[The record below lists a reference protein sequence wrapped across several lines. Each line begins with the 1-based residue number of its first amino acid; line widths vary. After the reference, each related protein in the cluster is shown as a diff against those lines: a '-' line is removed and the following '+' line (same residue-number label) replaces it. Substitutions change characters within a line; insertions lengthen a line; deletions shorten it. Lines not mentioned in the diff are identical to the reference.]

1 MVVNVEEIF
10 KSQNEYEIQKAVTEV
25 FVDLINENVALIFA
39 S

>member
-1 MVVNVEEIF
+1 MVINVEEVF
-10 KSQNEYEIQKAVTEV
+10 KSQNEYEIKKAVTEI